1 MGKIIS
7 RIEILKSYLT
17 EKVVVV
23 CVERRG
29 GGEGAGGGGRG
40 AGGPSI
46 PHPQP
51 YYLHG
56 SETSKMK

>member
-7 RIEILKSYLT
+7 RVEILKSYLT

-29 GGEGAGGGGRG
+29 GGGGGGGRG

>member
-23 CVERRG
+23 GVERRG
-29 GGEGAGGGGRG
+29 GGEGG
-40 AGGPSI
+40 AGGPSA

>member
-7 RIEILKSYLT
+7 RVEILKSYLT

-23 CVERRG
+23 GVERRG
-29 GGEGAGGGGRG
+29 GG
-40 AGGPSI
+40 AGGPSV

-56 SETSKMK
+56 FAKLTPH

>member
-23 CVERRG
+23 GVERG
-29 GGEGAGGGGRG
+29 GGVGGGQVVLLPLI
-40 AGGPSI
+40 PSHTTCMV
-46 PHPQP
+46 PRHQ
-51 YYLHG
+51 
-56 SETSKMK
+56 K

>member
-23 CVERRG
+23 GVEGR
-29 GGEGAGGGGRG
+29 GGGRG
-40 AGGPSI
+40 AGGPSV